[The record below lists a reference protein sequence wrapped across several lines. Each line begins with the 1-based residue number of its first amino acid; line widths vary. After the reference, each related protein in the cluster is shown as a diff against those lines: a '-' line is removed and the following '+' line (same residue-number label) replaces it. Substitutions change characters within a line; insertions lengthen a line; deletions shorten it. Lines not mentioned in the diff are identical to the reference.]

1 VVAEQ
6 INKQGN
12 RRFWPNS
19 MQVMLPLLQKNQA
32 LSLYEV
38 IHPNSLCR
46 LYFDLEYDKE
56 CNSKRP
62 LLWDV
67 CLPQLILDIADK
79 VMQKQCDRASLWVLD
94 ASNKSKF
101 SQHII
106 VGVHPHGYLGNVQQV
121 GSVVKNVCDIAQHM
135 DEFCA
140 LDGHHNKH
148 CIIDTSVYSKNQQ
161 FRVMFCSKFEQQRP
175 LVPINKLSA
184 VSLHEN

>member
-1 VVAEQ
+1 MRAYTQTACAVCTL
-6 INKQGN
+6 IL
-12 RRFWPNS
+12 S
-19 MQVMLPLLQKNQA
+19 MTKNATASGHCYGQQT
-32 LSLYEV
+32 S
-38 IHPNSLCR
+38 
-46 LYFDLEYDKE
+46 
-56 CNSKRP
+56 
-62 LLWDV
+62 DV

-94 ASNKSKF
+94 ASNESRV

-106 VGVHPHGYLGNVQQV
+106 VGVHPHGYLGNVQQVV

-161 FRVMFCSKFEQQRP
+161 FRVMFSSKFEQQRP

-184 VSLHEN
+184 VSLLEN